1 LPVTESPA
9 HRPIHDATLS
19 ALTSANRVETPA
31 GQLAL
36 RLAGRLDEDT
46 KDTGSSLAALAKQHL
61 AVLDEALKDAPRDA
75 DGVDELR
82 QRRMQR
88 LGISG

>member
-1 LPVTESPA
+1 
-9 HRPIHDATLS
+9 
-19 ALTSANRVETPA
+19 
-31 GQLAL
+31 
-36 RLAGRLDEDT
+36 
-46 KDTGSSLAALAKQHL
+46 
-61 AVLDEALKDAPRDA
+61 VLDEALKDAPRDA